1 MRHMWPLTITPPRCR
16 EAYVI
21 VAYDKYCSMMETLR
35 KDVMELELL
44 GTPVSLPV
52 PVPRPGARKA
62 GLNTAGAE
70 SARPCMQKNE
80 IWRPLALAGAPL
92 L

>member
-44 GTPVSLPV
+44 
-52 PVPRPGARKA
+52 
-62 GLNTAGAE
+62 
-70 SARPCMQKNE
+70 ARPSAC
-80 IWRPLALAGAPL
+80 PYLSPALARAKRG
-92 L
+92 